1 MAEFNLNS
9 MNIFTLGNNISEA
22 LSDCGVIEK
31 ASMTILLNDEEFKKV
46 DEDLFYRNRKDE
58 NEEFIPSEGEIDI
71 TFEGVYIIIKN
82 KDYGSNKN

>member
-31 ASMTILLNDEEFKKV
+31 ASMTVLLNDEEFKKV

-58 NEEFIPSEGEIDI
+58 KEEFVPSEGEIDI
-71 TFEGVYIIIKN
+71 TFEGVDIIIKN